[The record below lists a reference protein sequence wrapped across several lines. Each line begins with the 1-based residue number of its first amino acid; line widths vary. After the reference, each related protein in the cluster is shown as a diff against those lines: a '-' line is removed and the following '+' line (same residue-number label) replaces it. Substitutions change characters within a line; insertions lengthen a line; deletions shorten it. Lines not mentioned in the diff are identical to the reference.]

1 MTRGLAAVRGLLRLG
16 AAAAL
21 AALAACA
28 TPPQLDAVSG
38 VAGNAFSRTGRFAIT
53 VMHTDGQPEA
63 VQGGFVWRDDGRNY
77 QLDLTSPL
85 GSTEARVD
93 GQPGSALLTR
103 SDGSTLRAVNPDALV
118 EDALGSPVPVSGMR
132 DWLRGRLSASPP
144 TDLKHDA
151 QGRPESFGQDG
162 WQAHLSRYD
171 AQGPQLLVLRRE
183 EPRRSISVRLVVDA
197 AE

>member
-1 MTRGLAAVRGLLRLG
+1 
-16 AAAAL
+16 
-21 AALAACA
+21 
-28 TPPQLDAVSG
+28 
-38 VAGNAFSRTGRFAIT
+38 
-53 VMHTDGQPEA
+53 MHADGQPEA

-93 GQPGSALLTR
+93 GRPGSALLTR

-132 DWLRGRLSASPP
+132 DWLRGRLSASQP
-144 TDLKHDA
+144 TDLTRDA

-162 WQAHLSRYD
+162 WQARLSRYD

-197 AE
+197 PE

>member
-1 MTRGLAAVRGLLRLG
+1 LAAVRGLLRLG
-16 AAAAL
+16 AAAVM

-28 TPPQLDAVSG
+28 TPSQPTSS
-38 VAGNAFSRTGRFAIT
+38 VAGDAFSRTGRFAIT
-53 VMHTDGQPEA
+53 VMHADGQPEA

-162 WQAHLSRYD
+162 WQARLSRYD

-197 AE
+197 PE